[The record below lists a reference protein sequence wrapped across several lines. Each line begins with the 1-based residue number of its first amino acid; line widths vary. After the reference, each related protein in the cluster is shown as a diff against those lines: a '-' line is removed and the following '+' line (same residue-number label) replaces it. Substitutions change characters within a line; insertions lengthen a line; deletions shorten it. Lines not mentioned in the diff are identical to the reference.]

1 MSTAAVVETGA
12 NPGVKGKFRDSALD
26 AGRGIL
32 MLLGVVLHTS
42 NIYAE
47 NDEWLLSDD
56 ASSPVFDLLV
66 NAIHSFRMPAFF
78 LISGY
83 FCALALAKRPFK
95 GFRPYLADR
104 LLRLGVPLLVVWLL
118 ISPFQYWVLHGS
130 WWPADGRSVLPL
142 YHLWFLV
149 DLLVLSPFIPVFQRL
164 VRVATARLETLESL
178 AWWESVLL
186 LALAAVTVSLL
197 VRATRVAYVPVFGLT
212 SLYRLSM
219 AAPFFVF
226 GMLVFENPRLKRAF
240 LDTPFWM
247 AVPALAVSLTLAEV
261 HSRWS
266 LVSELL
272 LLGSWVATA
281 ALTAVVIRTCYW
293 LFPRRSTFTQVVAES
308 SYSVYLFHHVLV
320 ILFGVAIRDEAVWIG
335 VKFLFV
341 AMATSITGIALHYL
355 LISRFRLTRMLLNG
369 KA

>member
-1 MSTAAVVETGA
+1 MDGTVASRCVAER
-12 NPGVKGKFRDSALD
+12 FRDSALD

-56 ASSPVFDLLV
+56 ASSPFFDLLV
-66 NAIHSFRMPAFF
+66 SAIHSFRMPAFF
-78 LISGY
+78 LIAGY
-83 FCALALAKRPFK
+83 FCALALAKRPFR
-95 GFRPYLADR
+95 GFRSYLADR

-118 ISPFQYWVLHGS
+118 LSPVQYWVLHDS
-130 WWPADGRSVLPL
+130 WWPLDGRSVLPL

-149 DLLVLSPFIPVFQRL
+149 DLLVLSPFVPAFQSL
-164 VRVATARLETLESL
+164 VRAAMVRLEAIESL

-186 LALAAVTVSLL
+186 LALGTMAVSLL

-226 GMLVFENPRLKRAF
+226 GMLVFEVPRLKEAF
-240 LDTPFWM
+240 LATPFWT
-247 AVPALAVSLTLAEV
+247 AVPALAVSLTLTGVPWKA
-261 HSRWS
+261 SFA
-266 LVSELL
+266 SELL
-272 LLGSWVATA
+272 LLSSWLATA
-281 ALTAVVIRTCYW
+281 ALTAVVIRACYW
-293 LFPRRSTFTQVVAES
+293 LFPRRSSFTQVVAES

-320 ILFGVAIRDEAVWIG
+320 ILFGVAILDEAVWIG

-341 AMATSITGIALHYL
+341 ATATSITGIALHYL